1 MPKKKK
7 KPRESSNLTKS
18 RDFKAIDGERGRGL
32 TEMPSQSQHHVPPEL
47 ARLEV
52 GRWNGE
58 KVALLE
64 LSLAFLPGD

>member
-1 MPKKKK
+1 
-7 KPRESSNLTKS
+7 
-18 RDFKAIDGERGRGL
+18 
-32 TEMPSQSQHHVPPEL
+32 MPSQSQHHVPPEL